1 MKHEKLSSALNEISD
16 GHIAEAASHRKK
28 PRLPWIGAVAAIL
41 ALVLIFQLPGSIQ
54 AKAVSVADYP
64 KYQWLYRGEAME
76 AMKPRLDSFL
86 YESMSTILRS
96 ADTNNLTYSPVN
108 LYMALSVSAELTQG
122 STRQQVLDALGS
134 DSIDALRQDA
144 NTLWNACYYDDKD
157 QTLLANSLWLDT
169 DISYHRATMDTLAEN
184 YYTSVYQGDFGSEK
198 TNKAVTAWLD
208 NQTDR
213 LLQEETARIELP
225 AETVL
230 AAYSTVYYRAMW
242 SHGTEFDPGSN
253 TAGVFHAPDGD
264 VHATFM
270 HKEEMETTYYF
281 GKDFGA
287 VSLGLRDGSQM
298 WFILPDVD
306 KTVMDVVEAGEYLPF
321 VLGSYQPTNDN
332 ENHKFLKVNLS
343 VPKFDIQASGDL
355 KESLQAIGITD
366 IFQPGTADFSAITA
380 DTPAWLSA
388 VNQATRVA
396 IDEEGVTAA
405 SYIELP
411 SSGAMK
417 PPEEVIDFI
426 LDRPFLF
433 VITNRYDVPLFAG
446 IVNDPS

>member
-1 MKHEKLSSALNEISD
+1 MKHEKLSNALNEISD
-16 GHIAEAASHRKK
+16 RYIAEAAAVKK
-28 PRLPWIGAVAAIL
+28 KARLPWIGAVAAML
-41 ALVLIFQLPGSIQ
+41 ALILIFRLPGSIQ

-64 KYQWLYRGEAME
+64 AYQWLYRGEAME
-76 AMKPRLDSFL
+76 AMKPRLDAFFS
-86 YESMSTILRS
+86 ESMTQILGTEDS
-96 ADTNNLTYSPVN
+96 GNLTYSPVN

-122 STRQQVLDALGS
+122 NTRQQLLNTLET
-134 DSIDALRQDA
+134 DSIEALRQQA
-144 NTLWNACYYDDKD
+144 NTLWNACYFDDKD
-157 QTLLANSLWLDT
+157 QTLLANSLWLDA
-169 DISYHRATMDTLAEN
+169 DIGYHCPTMDTLAEN

-208 NQTDR
+208 EQTHS
-213 LLQEETARIELP
+213 LLQEETTQIKLP
-225 AETVL
+225 SETVL

-242 SHGTEFDPGSN
+242 SHGTEFDPNRN
-253 TAGVFHAPDGD
+253 TGGIFHSPGGN
-264 VHATFM
+264 VRATYM
-270 HKEEMETTYYF
+270 NQEELETAYYF
-281 GKDFGA
+281 GEDFGA

-298 WFILPDVD
+298 WFILPDED
-306 KTVMDVVEAGEYLPF
+306 KTPADVVEAGEYLPF
-321 VLGSYQPTNDN
+321 VLGSYQPINGN
-332 ENHKFLKVNLS
+332 ENHKFMRVNLS

-355 KESLQAIGITD
+355 KEALQKLGITD

-411 SSGAMK
+411 APGAMM